1 MSGLLRRLAAQAG
14 GQRGVTLHA
23 PAHLPFQPAPERLES
38 AESVLPAALP
48 GAALPSLMERPV
60 PSVVAPAPAV
70 PPTQPRAARPEI
82 PGEMPPAPAT
92 RAEEQPP
99 ALEATPPEPLL
110 AEQPLSLFVQ
120 VPNNPGVPVQETAAP
135 PTGSHPAVPR
145 HEAPARTDATP
156 PSPATPRLP
165 TLLAPMAPATAP
177 QPRVAPTQAEP
188 TPRQP
193 DEVHIHIGR
202 IEVTAIQEAAP
213 ARREAR
219 KGPPP
224 LSLDDYL
231 ARRNGERP

>member
-23 PAHLPFQPAPERLES
+23 PARLPFQPAPERLES
-38 AESVLPAALP
+38 SESILPAALP
-48 GAALPSLMERPV
+48 GAALPALMERPMS
-60 PSVVAPAPAV
+60 SVVAPVPAV
-70 PPTQPRAARPEI
+70 PPTQPRAARPEMS
-82 PGEMPPAPAT
+82 GETPPAPAT
-92 RAEEQPP
+92 RVEERPP
-99 ALEATPPEPLL
+99 AQEPTPLL
-110 AEQPLSLFVQ
+110 AEQPLNLFVHA
-120 VPNNPGVPVQETAAP
+120 PNDPDIPVQETAAP

-145 HEAPARTDATP
+145 HAVPARADATP
-156 PSPATPRLP
+156 PSPAAPRLP
-165 TLLAPMAPATAP
+165 PLLAPMAPATAP

-224 LSLDDYL
+224 LSLHDYL

>member
-23 PAHLPFQPAPERLES
+23 PARLPFQPAPERLES
-38 AESVLPAALP
+38 VESLLPTALP
-48 GAALPSLMERPV
+48 GAAAPSLMARPV
-60 PSVVAPAPAV
+60 TSVVAPEPAV
-70 PPTQPRAARPEI
+70 PPAQPRAARPEI
-82 PGEMPPAPAT
+82 PVEMPPAPAT

-99 ALEATPPEPLL
+99 ALEPMPPEPLL
-110 AEQPLSLFVQ
+110 AEQPLNLFIQ
-120 VPNNPGVPVQETAAP
+120 VPNNPDIPVQETAAP
-135 PTGSHPAVPR
+135 PTGSHPTAPR
-145 HEAPARTDATP
+145 HEAPARADATP
-156 PSPATPRLP
+156 PSPTVPRLP
-165 TLLAPMAPATAP
+165 PLLAPMAPATAP
-177 QPRVAPTQAEP
+177 QPRVAPAQAEP
-188 TPRQP
+188 APRQP

-202 IEVTAIQEAAP
+202 IEVTAIQETAP